1 MNVITQTLLPT
12 FLIILVGYLIGKKR
26 KVDLV
31 PFTDLIIYITG
42 PALIIFS
49 IAKSTLDL
57 KNAANISISSF
68 LVILG
73 MGTITAIIL
82 KLTKSKKRG
91 LYLPITV
98 GNTGFL
104 GLPLALFAFGNE
116 GLARAIVYDITNAI
130 LIFTVGIYLISNHS
144 DFKEVFKIPLIYAAI
159 LGVILNLTKTT
170 IPSTIATPLEMIG
183 LTTIPLALMILGYNL
198 TKIKITSLKTTV
210 GASLLRILGGF
221 TLAFIITSFLG
232 LQGIDRGIVLIL
244 AAQPSSMM
252 SMILCKKYDQ
262 DAELAASIV
271 FVSTLISI
279 ITIPLI
285 LTFVQ

>member
-12 FLIILVGYLIGKKR
+12 FLIILVGYLIGKKK
-26 KVDLV
+26 KVNLE

-42 PALIIFS
+42 PSLILFS

-57 KNAANISISSF
+57 NNAAIISLSSF

-73 MGTITAIIL
+73 MGTITFILL

-104 GLPLALFAFGNE
+104 GFPIALFAFGNE

-130 LIFTVGIYLISNHS
+130 LIFTVGIYLISKHA
-144 DFKEVFKIPLIYAAI
+144 DLKEPLKIPLIYAAI
-159 LGVILNLTKTT
+159 LGIILNITKTT
-170 IPSTIATPLEMIG
+170 IPATIATPLEMIG

-198 TKIKITSLKTTV
+198 TKIKITSIKTTL

-221 TLAFIITSFLG
+221 TFAFIITSLLG
-232 LQGIDRGIVLIL
+232 LQGIDRGIVLVL
-244 AAQPSSMM
+244 AAQPSAMM
-252 SMILCKKYDQ
+252 SMILCQKYNQ

-271 FVSTLISI
+271 FVSTLLSIISI
-279 ITIPLI
+279 PII
-285 LTFVQ
+285 LSLT